1 MLLYIAYTGG
11 ITLFIAASIA
21 IVQTDYKKVL
31 AYSTVSQLGFM
42 MLGLGVGGW
51 AAGLFHLLTHAFF
64 KALLFLG
71 AGSVYHSVH
80 TYEMPVLGGLRKK
93 MPITAYTMLAATMAI
108 SGVPLFSGFY
118 SKDAILAT
126 ALYRVMQS
134 PQHILLF
141 VLPCVGAAMTAFYMF
156 RLWFLTFDGE
166 PRGYPEPIAVAGED
180 VGHEEDH
187 AHAHAHAHGHDAHHA
202 TNPVEHAHESPRI
215 MTWPLIALAIPTI
228 AIGWPW
234 IILPFAEPV
243 LEQMLA
249 YGQPIRAIELGSA
262 HWLAMGASIL
272 VATAGIGGA
281 VGYYS
286 RWRLYDPK
294 YAVQR
299 FGGLYKFLVNKW
311 YFDELYHVL
320 FVRPTLALARG
331 SSGFDRRVIDGV
343 VNGSAYLTVLMS
355 RLEGAFDRRGVDWV
369 VNAVARVVYVS
380 GDWGRGIQTGRV
392 RNYLMFLA
400 VALVGLFAGMFVW
413 IQS

>member
-1 MLLYIAYTGG
+1 
-11 ITLFIAASIA
+11 
-21 IVQTDYKKVL
+21 
-31 AYSTVSQLGFM
+31 
-42 MLGLGVGGW
+42 
-51 AAGLFHLLTHAFF
+51 
-64 KALLFLG
+64 
-71 AGSVYHSVH
+71 VH

-118 SKDAILAT
+118 SKDAILANS
-126 ALYRVMQS
+126 LYRVMQS

-180 VGHEEDH
+180 LGHEEDH
-187 AHAHAHAHGHDAHHA
+187 AHAPAHAHGHGAHHA
-202 TNPVEHAHESPRI
+202 TNPVEPAHESPRI

-234 IILPFAEPV
+234 LILPLSEPV

-311 YFDELYHVL
+311 YFDEMYDVL

-331 SSGFDRRVIDGV
+331 SSGFDRWVIDGV
-343 VNGSAYLTVLMS
+343 VNGSAYLTVLLS
-355 RLEGAFDRRGVDWV
+355 RLEGAFDHRGVDWV